1 MGNTLSGAQ
10 YTFQQEPLNGVVVA
24 NGNNPGQP
32 ANNVDNDNNAD
43 NRAGNFILSL
53 APRRGLLDGE
63 NNLFGTIRNDLAA
76 YFPFGRIAPPP
87 PVHQTSSIKSLI
99 NLHKDS
105 VQLLR
110 LPHNDGEK
118 ESDDLLYKLAF
129 IFDATEDCEV
139 RIIFQSPPSLSLDS
153 SKDKSVYAYKFNPL
167 SLPPFLPP
175 HFFLL
180 NIIITLKFFVIFSSS
195 FSFLYYSSTFQPY
208 SFSSYC
214 LFYLFYLFYFEMLA
228 NKYNRQCNS
237 TGTEGSDEERE
248 VITGGVEIVGPL
260 LYPRGTG
267 HQVFVPLSPSLL
279 ASHPIPSPTTPPLS
293 PESPQLADNQQ
304 EQAEDDNLPP
314 LPLPP
319 STNSSSPSSPP
330 HFSIIIEISCTEE
343 ASDST
348 SKGATVP
355 SSSAPVKADLPAPP
369 VRFQATYPQQSIL

>member
-153 SKDKSVYAYKFNPL
+153 SKDKSVYAYKFNP
-167 SLPPFLPP
+167 SLPPSPLFLVEYYYYY
-175 HFFLL
+175 
-180 NIIITLKFFVIFSSS
+180 LKFFCYFLQFFFFSI
-195 FSFLYYSSTFQPY
+195 LLSSTFQPY
-208 SFSSYC
+208 SFS
-214 LFYLFYLFYFEMLA
+214 
-228 NKYNRQCNS
+228 
-237 TGTEGSDEERE
+237 
-248 VITGGVEIVGPL
+248 
-260 LYPRGTG
+260 
-267 HQVFVPLSPSLL
+267 
-279 ASHPIPSPTTPPLS
+279 
-293 PESPQLADNQQ
+293 
-304 EQAEDDNLPP
+304 
-314 LPLPP
+314 
-319 STNSSSPSSPP
+319 
-330 HFSIIIEISCTEE
+330 
-343 ASDST
+343 
-348 SKGATVP
+348 
-355 SSSAPVKADLPAPP
+355 
-369 VRFQATYPQQSIL
+369 